1 MSASSGSSSGQV
13 ITTPGTDW
21 FCDLVWAAGEVT
33 RAADATLSPLDHGLL
48 VGDGVF
54 ETAKIIDNTPFAL
67 TRHLARLRY
76 SATQLGLEP
85 PSDDAVRN
93 ATHEV
98 IAANSSANR
107 AAKSATNSADSP
119 LTRVRITLS
128 GGPGPLGSG
137 RGSREAKLFVAVAT
151 TPHPTGFADVIT
163 VPWARNDKGAL
174 VGLKTT
180 SYAENVRA
188 IERARDHQASE
199 AIFGNTQG
207 ELCEGTGTNVFVVTG
222 GRVVTPPLSSGC
234 LAGITRELVLE
245 STDAVEKALPM
256 GEFVDCEE
264 AFLTSST
271 RDVMPISSV
280 DGRPL
285 AVIDGPSTQNAR
297 AAFASLVAKTLDP

>member
-1 MSASSGSSSGQV
+1 MSASSGSSSGPV

-21 FCDLVWAAGEVT
+21 FCDLVWADGQVT
-33 RAADATLSPLDHGLL
+33 QAAEATLSPLEHGLL

-85 PSDDAVRN
+85 PADDAVRD
-93 ATHEV
+93 ATHAV
-98 IAANSSANR
+98 IAANSPAN
-107 AAKSATNSADSP
+107 SP

-128 GGPGPLGSG
+128 GGLGPLGSG
-137 RGSREAKLFVAVAT
+137 RGTREAKLFVAVAT

-188 IERARDHQASE
+188 IERARDRQASE

-245 STDAVEKALPM
+245 RTDAVEETLQL

-271 RDVMPISSV
+271 RDVMPISSI

-285 AVIDGPSTQNAR
+285 AVIDGPSTQKAR
-297 AAFASLVAKTLDP
+297 AAFAGLVAKTLDP